1 MLSIGYSVYFFLVLL
16 FVAYAGV
23 KRNSKEL
30 VNISVVF
37 IGLFILTKFF
47 DAFSNMMDRALFFIV
62 GGIVLVLIGYAM
74 EQLRKRLLA
83 SISR

>member
-1 MLSIGYSVYFFLVLL
+1 M
-16 FVAYAGV
+16 

-30 VNISVVF
+30 VNISVAF

-62 GGIVLVLIGYAM
+62 GGILLVGIGYGM

-83 SISR
+83 RISR